1 MKEFSKM
8 GARYSLTHK
17 LKSES
22 NNDTYSPQLTKNG
35 NKEADT
41 SPKLLAAGAART
53 DPFTEYYIYSPD
65 TDVLILLIHHYQ
77 MLPQVSTQ
85 KCSMFV
91 LTLNINNW

>member
-8 GARYSLTHK
+8 GASYSLTHK

-22 NNDTYSPQLTKNG
+22 NNDTYSPQLTKND
-35 NKEADT
+35 NEQADT
-41 SPKLLAAGAART
+41 LLKLLAAGAART
-53 DPFTEYYIYSPD
+53 NPFTEYYIYSPD

-85 KCSMFV
+85 KCSMVV

>member
-22 NNDTYSPQLTKNG
+22 NNDTYSPQLTKNDH
-35 NKEADT
+35 KEADT
-41 SPKLLAAGAART
+41 SAKLLAAGTART

-77 MLPQVSTQ
+77 MLPKVSTQ
-85 KCSMFV
+85 KCSTFV

>member
-22 NNDTYSPQLTKNG
+22 NSDTYSPQLTKNG

-53 DPFTEYYIYSPD
+53 DPFS
-65 TDVLILLIHHYQ
+65 
-77 MLPQVSTQ
+77 
-85 KCSMFV
+85 
-91 LTLNINNW
+91 LNIIFTHQTQMS